1 MKFDIFACYDGAK
14 NALKWPIFHSKTC
27 VFVAPPS
34 KFETYLEHSQA
45 VMKNGKS
52 FESLG
57 WGTDRAILF
66 HSQRVCEMQC
76 VSKCAVSVYILSNL
90 VTEEISCSLMPENGE
105 IVVSLQPERQKMK
118 YKAIIFDLDGTLTDT
133 LEDLYLSVNHALRSC
148 NLPERSLDEVRRFVG
163 NGIRKLI
170 ERSVP
175 EDTSIDMLE
184 RCFEAFR
191 AYYVI
196 HCQDHTRL
204 YPGIASLLTALHA
217 KGYRMAVVS
226 NKLQAGVD
234 ELADTFFNGVIDVAI
249 GEQSGIPR
257 KPEPDMVRHALDRL
271 GVKKEEAI
279 YVGDSDVDLQTALNA
294 GLPCISVLWGFRN
307 RDFLV
312 AHGATVLVES
322 PQEVLELV

>member
-1 MKFDIFACYDGAK
+1 
-14 NALKWPIFHSKTC
+14 
-27 VFVAPPS
+27 
-34 KFETYLEHSQA
+34 
-45 VMKNGKS
+45 
-52 FESLG
+52 
-57 WGTDRAILF
+57 
-66 HSQRVCEMQC
+66 
-76 VSKCAVSVYILSNL
+76 
-90 VTEEISCSLMPENGE
+90 MPENGE
-105 IVVSLQPERQKMK
+105 IVVSLQPERRKMK

-279 YVGDSDVDLQTALNA
+279 YVGDSDVDLQTASNA

-312 AHGATVLVES
+312 AHGATMLVES